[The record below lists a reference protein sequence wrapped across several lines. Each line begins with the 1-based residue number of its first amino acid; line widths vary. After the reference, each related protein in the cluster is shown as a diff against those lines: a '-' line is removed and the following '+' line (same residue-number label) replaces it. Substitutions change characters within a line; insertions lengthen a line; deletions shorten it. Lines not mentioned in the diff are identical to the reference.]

1 MHEVG
6 ITRSLVEIAEEHVR
20 TAGHSKV
27 LSVSVDIGDLS
38 GVVAEAVE
46 FCFDAVVRG
55 TLLEGSR
62 LIINRIPGAMRC
74 RDCQEEFPAD
84 NYTLECPQCGGF
96 LLDFTQGKELRM
108 TELEVE

>member
-20 TAGHSKV
+20 AAGHNKV

-46 FCFDAVVRG
+46 FCYDAVIRG

-74 RDCQEEFPAD
+74 RDCQDEFPAD